1 MHSIAKFIYYK
12 IMGWKL
18 DGFFPKIDKCV
29 VIIAPH
35 TSNLDFLLGLLIR
48 KVLNEE
54 FNFIGKKALFKWPY
68 GWYFRWQGG
77 MPIDRTKSNNF
88 VSACAALIKST
99 PKIHLTLA
107 PEGTRSKVAKW
118 KTGFY
123 YIAKEAEVPIVMVA
137 FDYGTKS
144 IKFSNPVFPTEDI
157 EADFKVYAA
166 FYKDIKGKV
175 PRNT

>member
-1 MHSIAKFIYYK
+1 
-12 IMGWKL
+12 MGWKL

-77 MPIDRTKSNNF
+77 MPIDRTKSSNF

-107 PEGTRSKVAKW
+107 PEGTRSKVTKW

-137 FDYGTKS
+137 FDYGKKA
-144 IKFSNPVFPTEDI
+144 IKISEVYYTTADKE
-157 EADFKVYAA
+157 EDFKVYAA

-175 PRNT
+175 PTNT

>member
-1 MHSIAKFIYYK
+1 MHSIAKFMYFK

-77 MPIDRTKSNNF
+77 MPIDRTKSSNF

-107 PEGTRSKVAKW
+107 PEGTRSKVTKW

-137 FDYGTKS
+137 FDYGKKA
-144 IKFSNPVFPTEDI
+144 IKISEVYYTTADKE
-157 EADFKVYAA
+157 EDFKVYAA

-175 PRNT
+175 PTNT